1 MDKKTVRDV
10 DLKGK
15 RVIMRADFNVP
26 LDGDLITDDTRIQAA
41 LPTIQYVLDHGASL
55 ILMSHLGRPGGEVK
69 PEMSLAPVAK
79 RLSELLDQP
88 VTMAP
93 DTVGPEV
100 KALADGMEPGDVMLL
115 ENTRFHA
122 GEKKNDPE
130 YAKQMA
136 DMADIFV
143 NDAFGT
149 AHRAHASTVGV
160 TDYLP
165 AVSGFLI
172 EKEMKFL
179 GRASESPDH
188 PYVVLLGGAKVSDK
202 LGTMRNIL
210 ACGADTMLIGGGI
223 ANTFLKALGYEIG
236 DSLVEDDMLAEAKEL
251 LEENEGK
258 IILPVDVVVGDAF
271 SNDAKHKVVPIDGVE
286 PGWSIYDIG
295 PKTVERYKGKLEK
308 AEMVA
313 WGGPMGVFEMSNF
326 AKGTFAIA
334 EVLAEIAAVTLVGG
348 GESGA
353 AVQKAGVADKVS
365 HVSTGG
371 GASLRLLEGKKLPGL
386 EALEDK

>member
-26 LDGDLITDDTRIQAA
+26 LDGDEITDDTRIQAA
-41 LPTIQYVLDHGASL
+41 LPTIEYVLEQGASL
-55 ILMSHLGRPGGEVK
+55 ILMSHLGRPKAQVK

-100 KALADGMEPGDVMLL
+100 KALADEMEPGDVMLL

-130 YAKQMA
+130 YARQMA
-136 DMADIFV
+136 DMAEVFV
-143 NDAFGT
+143 NEAFGT

-179 GRASESPDH
+179 GRASENPDH

-236 DSLVEDDMLAEAKEL
+236 DSLVEDEMLEEAKGL

-271 SNDAKHKVVPIDGVE
+271 SNDANHKVVPIDGVE
-286 PGWSIYDIG
+286 PGWAIYDIG
-295 PKTVERYKGKLEK
+295 PKTVELYKSKLEK
-308 AEMVA
+308 AKMVA
-313 WGGPMGVFEMSNF
+313 WGGPMGVFEMPNF

-334 EVLAEIAAVTLVGG
+334 EILAEIDAVTLVGG

-371 GASLRLLEGKKLPGL
+371 GASLRLLEGKNLPGL